1 MKKLTMILSLVAMM
15 AMATSAFAQS
25 KGVTEF
31 SLGGVLWQ
39 NMSEAKVS
47 TIGPA
52 VGVGY
57 FINDAIEVGGGI
69 QVLKYGGD
77 GAIAPF
83 DKFSAAVD
91 VNGKYHFMVKDKM
104 WPYAGAHVN
113 FGLGDGLLG
122 KAGGDDAPLTFG
134 GSVGVKYW
142 PMEGGAV
149 YGEVAFDKTGPS
161 AIKETTMGIN
171 LGILIRL
178 K

>member
-1 MKKLTMILSLVAMM
+1 MKKLTMILSLVALM
-15 AMATSAFAQS
+15 AMTSSAFAQT

-57 FINDAIEVGGGI
+57 FFMDAIEVGGGL

-77 GAIAPF
+77 GATGF

-91 VNGKYHFMVKDKM
+91 INGKYHFMAKDKM
-104 WPYAGAHVN
+104 WPYVGAHVN
-113 FGLGDGLLG
+113 FGLGDGPLG
-122 KAGGDDAPLTFG
+122 KNGGSDSPLTFG
-134 GSVGVKYW
+134 AAVGVKYW

-149 YGEVAFDKTGPS
+149 FGELAFDKTGPS
-161 AIKETTMGIN
+161 AIKETTIGIN